1 MFFWICI
8 ALILFIIDLLT
19 SGALVIGFTVSAIIT
34 AMLSVILPVALEVVC
49 FVIMSVLLT
58 VYLIPKIRKVPE
70 FKSYGDSL
78 EGIIIKANCD
88 MVSDEIYQYKVKGVF
103 WNIKS
108 TENINKNQNM
118 KIIKI
123 DKENNCLI
131 VKGE

>member
-19 SGALVIGFTVSAIIT
+19 SGALVIGFTISAIIT
-34 AMLSVILPVALEVVC
+34 AILSVVFPFVLEVIC
-49 FVIMSVLLT
+49 FVIISVLLT
-58 VYLIPKIRKVPE
+58 IYLIPKIRKVPE
-70 FKSYGDSL
+70 LKSYGDSL
-78 EGIIIKANCD
+78 EGIIIKATCD

-108 TENINKNQNM
+108 TENISKNQNM

-123 DKENNCLI
+123 DKDNNLLI